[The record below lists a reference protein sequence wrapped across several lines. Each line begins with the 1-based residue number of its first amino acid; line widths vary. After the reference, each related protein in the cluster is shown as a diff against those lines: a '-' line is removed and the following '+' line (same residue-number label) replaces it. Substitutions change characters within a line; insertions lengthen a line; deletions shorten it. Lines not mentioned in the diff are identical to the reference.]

1 MRDDKL
7 ARLLFYVGCAGLPW
21 LWAVHIMYFVGKKRR
36 TAMTDD
42 ENDPSANPH
51 ADEPSATN
59 GLLDGESIIVD
70 EEPADPA
77 EMELEEKK
85 WVRREFVGVVLVG
98 LAWLTWI
105 IVFQVLR
112 EYFPPGWLV
121 RGEDEAEMT
130 GW

>member
-1 MRDDKL
+1 
-7 ARLLFYVGCAGLPW
+7 
-21 LWAVHIMYFVGKKRR
+21 MYFVGKKRR
-36 TAMTDD
+36 AAMTAEDNNVSQNNNHD
-42 ENDPSANPH
+42 NNN
-51 ADEPSATN
+51 DEPSRN
-59 GLLDGESIIVD
+59 GLLDGESIAPD

-77 EMELEEKK
+77 EMELQEKK

-112 EYFPPGWLV
+112 EYFPPEWLV
-121 RGEDEAEMT
+121 RGGDEAEMT

>member
-1 MRDDKL
+1 
-7 ARLLFYVGCAGLPW
+7 
-21 LWAVHIMYFVGKKRR
+21 MYFLGKKRR
-36 TAMTDD
+36 TALTTDD
-42 ENDPSANPH
+42 DSPSDSNNANPY
-51 ADEPSATN
+51 AQDNNNNNNDEPSRN
-59 GLLDGESIIVD
+59 GLLDGESIATMAAD
-70 EEPADPA
+70 QEPADPA

>member
-1 MRDDKL
+1 
-7 ARLLFYVGCAGLPW
+7 
-21 LWAVHIMYFVGKKRR
+21 MYFVGKKRR

>member
-1 MRDDKL
+1 
-7 ARLLFYVGCAGLPW
+7 
-21 LWAVHIMYFVGKKRR
+21 MYFVGKKRR
-36 TAMTDD
+36 AALTAD
-42 ENDPSANPH
+42 ENNPSNSNNANNNNNNN
-51 ADEPSATN
+51 DEPSRN
-59 GLLDGESIIVD
+59 GLLDGESIATMAAD
-70 EEPADPA
+70 QEPADPA

-105 IVFQVLR
+105 IVFQVLL

-121 RGEDEAEMT
+121 RSQDEAEMT